1 MSEREFLGLHGVVVV
16 SEAPAEDAARW
27 ARRTRLPVLRR
38 GAGELRLG
46 LGPELFVAFRK
57 GRVPGPRLAE
67 LHFAVRDLGGR
78 GRPDDLGGDSLAFSL
93 GGVRVV
99 LRQFRRPPRPGW
111 ASARRGPRPRSGGK
125 APARSRRRGS
135 RSGA

>member
-1 MSEREFLGLHGVVVV
+1 MSEREFLGLHGVVLV
-16 SEAPAEDAARW
+16 SEDPAADAAQW

-38 GAGELRLG
+38 GNGEVRLG

-57 GRVPGPRLAE
+57 GPVPGPRLAE

-78 GRPDDLGGDSLAFSL
+78 GRPDDLGGDSLAFNL
-93 GGVRVV
+93 GGVRLV
-99 LRQFRRPPRPGW
+99 LRQFRRPPRAGW
-111 ASARRGPRPRSGGK
+111 TSARRGPRPRSGGK
-125 APARSRRRGS
+125 APARSRRRDS

>member
-1 MSEREFLGLHGVVVV
+1 MSEREFLGLHGVVLV
-16 SEAPAEDAARW
+16 SPAPAEDAERW
-27 ARRTRLPVLRR
+27 ARRTGLRVLR
-38 GAGELRLG
+38 GGTGEVRLG

-57 GRVPGPRLAE
+57 GRVPEPHLAE

-78 GRPDDLGGDSLAFSL
+78 VRPDGLGGDSLAFSL
-93 GGVRVV
+93 GGLRLV
-99 LRQFRRPPRPGW
+99 LRQFRRPPQGGW
-111 ASARRGPRPRSGGK
+111 VSARRARRPRSGGT